1 MKGLFNQHTLKH
13 MKLAQSVEV
22 LGKQFTAMN
31 SEGRPMTGPLVIK
44 NDNSVCG
51 EMKLTD
57 DHNLVHV
64 M

>member
-1 MKGLFNQHTLKH
+1 